1 MQKFDYRV
9 PRFAVD
15 FPVQLKIRDS
25 LHFARC
31 RDISED
37 GMRLELREPFPP
49 ECCGEVSFSYKD
61 LNLDLRVR
69 VTNAGDTFD
78 GFKFVYRSEEQRA
91 KMLDLMSR
99 LATPHRAASLFVVN

>member
-1 MQKFDYRV
+1 MQKFDYRT

-15 FPVQLKIRDS
+15 FPVQLKIQDA

-49 ECCGEVSFSYKD
+49 RSCGEVFFSYKN
-61 LNLDLRVR
+61 LSLDLRVR
-69 VTNAGDTFD
+69 VTHAGDTYD
-78 GFKFVYRSEEQRA
+78 GLKFIHLSEEERT
-91 KMLDLMSR
+91 KIFHLMSR
-99 LATPHRAASLFVVN
+99 LAVPRRAASLCVIN